1 MKRTR
6 FFLVALL
13 VAVMILLALGPATA
27 NAADPCYPPCP
38 CGVRYHVVCAGETL
52 TRIAWRYGTTVQAIA
67 AANGIWNPNL
77 IYAGQV
83 LRIPCPGWYP
93 PPGRG
98 CHVVRW
104 GETLFG
110 IARMYGTSVWA
121 IAKANHICN
130 INYIRAGQC
139 LIIP

>member
-6 FFLVALL
+6 ILLVALL
-13 VAVMILLALGPATA
+13 VAVLLLLAVGPMTA
-27 NAADPCYPPCP
+27 SAAGPCA
-38 CGVRYHVVCAGETL
+38 VRYHVVCPGETL
-52 TRIAWRYGTTVQAIA
+52 TRIAWRYGTTVGAIA
-67 AANGIWNPNL
+67 AANGIWNPDC

-83 LRIPCPGWYP
+83 LRIPCPTWC
-93 PPGRG
+93 PGPRPHPA

-121 IAKANHICN
+121 IARANGICN

-139 LIIP
+139 LVIP

>member
-6 FFLVALL
+6 VLLVALL
-13 VAVMILLALGPATA
+13 VAVMLLLALGPTTA
-27 NAADPCYPPCP
+27 SAAGPWYP
-38 CGVRYHVVCAGETL
+38 CGGYHVVCPGETL
-52 TRIAWRYGTTVQAIA
+52 TRIAWRYGTTVEAIA
-67 AANGIWNPNL
+67 AANGIWNPNC

-83 LRIPCPGWYP
+83 LRIPCPGWWP
-93 PPGRG
+93 PPRPSRPT

-104 GETLFG
+104 GETLYG

-121 IAKANHICN
+121 IARANHICN

-139 LIIP
+139 LVIP

>member
-6 FFLVALL
+6 FLLVALL
-13 VAVMILLALGPATA
+13 VAVMLLLALGPATA
-27 NAADPCYPPCP
+27 NAAGPWHP
-38 CGVRYHVVCAGETL
+38 CGGYHVVCPGETL

-67 AANGIWNPNL
+67 AANGIANPNR
-77 IYAGQV
+77 IYVGQV

-93 PPGRG
+93 APRPA

-110 IARMYGTSVWA
+110 IARMYDTSVWA
-121 IAKANHICN
+121 IASANHICN

>member
-1 MKRTR
+1 MKRLR
-6 FFLVALL
+6 IFLVALL
-13 VAVMILLALGPATA
+13 IGVMLLLALGPATA
-27 NAADPCYPPCP
+27 SAADPGYP
-38 CGVRYHVVCAGETL
+38 CGPRYHVVCRGETL

-67 AANGIWNPNL
+67 AANGIWNPNR

-83 LRIPCPGWYP
+83 LLIPCP
-93 PPGRG
+93 PGPWHPGPRPT

-121 IAKANHICN
+121 IARANHICN

>member
-6 FFLVALL
+6 VFLVALL
-13 VAVMILLALGPATA
+13 VAVILLVAFGSATA
-27 NAADPCYPPCP
+27 SAGGPWYP
-38 CGVRYHVVCAGETL
+38 CGGYHVVCPGETL
-52 TRIAWRYGTTVQAIA
+52 TRIAWRYGVTVQALA
-67 AANGIWNPNL
+67 TANGIPNPNY

-83 LRIPCPGWYP
+83 LHIPCPGSSWHP
-93 PPGRG
+93 RPHPT

-110 IARMYGTSVWA
+110 ISRMYGTSVWA
-121 IAKANHICN
+121 IARANHIRN

>member
-6 FFLVALL
+6 VVLVALL
-13 VAVMILLALGPATA
+13 VAVMLLLALGPATA
-27 NAADPCYPPCP
+27 GAAGPGYP
-38 CGVRYHVVCAGETL
+38 CGGYHVVCPGETL

-67 AANGIWNPNL
+67 AANGIWNPNC

-83 LRIPCPGWYP
+83 LRIPCPTWYP
-93 PPGRG
+93 GPRPT

-121 IAKANHICN
+121 IARANGICN

>member
-6 FFLVALL
+6 VVLVALL
-13 VAVMILLALGPATA
+13 VAVMLLLALGPATA
-27 NAADPCYPPCP
+27 GAAGPGYP
-38 CGVRYHVVCAGETL
+38 CGGYHVVCWGETL

-67 AANGIWNPNL
+67 AANGIWNPNC

-83 LRIPCPGWYP
+83 LRIPCPTWH
-93 PPGRG
+93 PGPRPA

-121 IAKANHICN
+121 IASANRIYN

>member
-6 FFLVALL
+6 VVLAALL
-13 VAVMILLALGPATA
+13 VAVMLLMALGPATA
-27 NAADPCYPPCP
+27 SAAGPAYP
-38 CGVRYHVVCAGETL
+38 CGGYHVVCPGETL

-67 AANGIWNPNL
+67 ALNGITNPNR

-83 LRIPCPGWYP
+83 LRIPCRGWRP
-93 PPGRG
+93 WPRPHPT
-98 CHVVRW
+98 CHIVRW
-104 GETLFG
+104 GETLFS

-121 IAKANHICN
+121 IARANHICN

>member
-6 FFLVALL
+6 VFLVALL
-13 VAVMILLALGPATA
+13 VGVMLLLTLGPATA
-27 NAADPCYPPCP
+27 NAAGPGHPY
-38 CGVRYHVVCAGETL
+38 GVRYHVVCPGETL
-52 TRIAWRYGTTVQAIA
+52 TRIAWRYGTTVWAIA
-67 AANGIWNPNL
+67 AANGICNPDR
-77 IYAGQV
+77 IYAGQILV
-83 LRIPCPGWYP
+83 IPCPAGPWYP
-93 PPGRG
+93 RPHPT

-110 IARMYGTSVWA
+110 IARMYGVSVWA
-121 IAKANHICN
+121 IANANHICD

>member
-6 FFLVALL
+6 ILLVALL
-13 VAVMILLALGPATA
+13 VAVLLLLAVGPMTA
-27 NAADPCYPPCP
+27 SAAGP
-38 CGVRYHVVCAGETL
+38 CGPVYPCAVRYHVVCPGETL
-52 TRIAWRYGTTVQAIA
+52 TRIAWRYGTTVGAIA
-67 AANGIWNPNL
+67 AANGIWNPNR

-83 LRIPCPGWYP
+83 LRIPCPCTCWTP
-93 PPGRG
+93 RPA

-121 IAKANHICN
+121 IARANGIWD

-139 LIIP
+139 LVIP